1 MKQHTTFLQQ
11 IVLENADNNWEFED
25 KEIDLQLKQDDMNSN
40 ATIPH
45 PNKIVRFITDES
57 YDSEEE

>member
-1 MKQHTTFLQQ
+1 M
-11 IVLENADNNWEFED
+11 LENADNNWEFED